1 MSTIKLASVCGL
13 LSPMIGFTL
22 VLSSISMSPWFSWR
36 HNALSDLGVGSSSAL
51 FNLGL
56 ILSGLLVLSY
66 ALGLYR
72 AYPRRSIIGL
82 GWLLLAS
89 SGLSLIGIGVFPED
103 KGIIHFY
110 FSVAFFTLLASS
122 LLVLGFGIIL
132 HRRYRLAVFTLSMGV
147 SAALVWSVPY
157 EGAAIPEAISSIL
170 GSAWITVTAILHLR
184 SSEGI
189 SRG

>member
-1 MSTIKLASVCGL
+1 
-13 LSPMIGFTL
+13 MIGFTL

-36 HNALSDLGVGSSSAL
+36 HNALSDLGVGSSSTL

-72 AYPRRSIIGL
+72 AGSRRFIIGL

-89 SGLSLIGIGVFPED
+89 SGLSLIGIGIFPED

-122 LLVLGFGIIL
+122 LLVFGFGMVL
-132 HRRYRLAVFTLSMGV
+132 HRRYGSAAFTLSIGV
-147 SAALVWSVPY
+147 SAALVWSIPY

-170 GSAWITVTAILHLR
+170 GSTWIITMAILHLR

-189 SRG
+189 PEE